1 MYVPKKTLL
10 ASHRFTCNVSA
21 TFQRLWRRSSIYC
34 YICYLWTNTYRLG
47 NWQLSRLIRKSSLRE
62 KCPYLELFWS
72 AFRRIGTKYGEIPR
86 ISPYSVRM
94 LEKTVRNYYEYG
106 HFLLSVCESYFLI
119 VHSWTAITCWRL
131 SGVFIVN
138 FEHIS
143 HLLLV
148 FLLFISSR

>member
-21 TFQRLWRRSSIYC
+21 TFQHLWRRSSIYC

-94 LEKTVRNYYEYG
+94 LEKTDRNYYEYG
-106 HFLLSVCESYFLI
+106 HFLLCVWIIFSHCPVPERQLH
-119 VHSWTAITCWRL
+119 V
-131 SGVFIVN
+131 GVFLV
-138 FEHIS
+138 S
-143 HLLLV
+143 LLLTLNI
-148 FLLFISSR
+148 FRTFF